1 MHLRSGE
8 ALGAAK
14 GKKDT
19 ILSRQMLFKMKRA
32 VVLFVRTPVRS
43 YLQVLKWQKLL
54 TLGVDTTCEYT
65 LTHSSLDYTQSAS

>member
-43 YLQVLKWQKLL
+43 YLQVLKMAEIINFGCGYNL
-54 TLGVDTTCEYT
+54 
-65 LTHSSLDYTQSAS
+65 

>member
-14 GKKDT
+14 GKKNT
-19 ILSRQMLFKMKRA
+19 ILSRQMLFKMKRV